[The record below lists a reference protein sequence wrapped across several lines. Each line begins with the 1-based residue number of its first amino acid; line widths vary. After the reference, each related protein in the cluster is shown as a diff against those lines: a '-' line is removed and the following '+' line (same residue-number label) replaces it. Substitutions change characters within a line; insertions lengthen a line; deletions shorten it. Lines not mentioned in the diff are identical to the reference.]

1 MKKNKNVI
9 FLCLIVFTLILAGCG
24 SSNNESADGDSDTVT
39 IKFNHWYDEETGNWD
54 EVVDAFEKEHPN
66 IKVDSDPLVDN
77 LNASDYLKQ
86 LDLRASAGETLDVVM
101 FSNPYDYS
109 KRVDEG
115 LLAPLDSYIEE
126 EGIDVEEIYSGLFS
140 QGKIDDS
147 YYGLPGKKNTYL
159 VALNKD
165 DLDDAGLSVPTD
177 WTWDDY
183 KDYAKKLTEDDGKH
197 YGSYLHTF
205 NDFYFM
211 LKVLSKSENNFI
223 LNEDGSSNMDDPMI
237 KESLKLRYELENE
250 DNSSVPYKDTISQD
264 LDFRQQ
270 FFSKEA
276 SMIPMTSVMS

>member
-1 MKKNKNVI
+1 
-9 FLCLIVFTLILAGCG
+9 
-24 SSNNESADGDSDTVT
+24 
-39 IKFNHWYDEETGNWD
+39 
-54 EVVDAFEKEHPN
+54 
-66 IKVDSDPLVDN
+66 
-77 LNASDYLKQ
+77 
-86 LDLRASAGETLDVVM
+86 
-101 FSNPYDYS
+101 
-109 KRVDEG
+109 
-115 LLAPLDSYIEE
+115 
-126 EGIDVEEIYSGLFS
+126 
-140 QGKIDDS
+140 

-276 SMIPMTSVMS
+276 SMIPMTSVMSSEWGEYEPDFNIAFAPWPKNEKDDDFEFY